1 MENNEQIILEF
12 LIECDIID
20 QKETELE
27 KIYIKRDKLVEME
40 LYEKMSQAIDKL
52 KNKFSTSSITSLHNS
67 AKQKQKW
74 PLLNLIRQLLKINGF
89 IMKPFRK
96 SAGYSSDGKKKYDR
110 YFYVEKK
117 DNNNDKNELNN

>member
-12 LIECDIID
+12 LIECEIID

-52 KNKFSTSSITSLHNS
+52 KHKFSTSSITSLHNS

-89 IMKPFRK
+89 NMKPIRK

-110 YFYVEKK
+110 YFYIEKK
-117 DNNNDKNELNN
+117 DNNNKNELNN

>member
-1 MENNEQIILEF
+1 E
-12 LIECDIID
+12 IID

-52 KNKFSTSSITSLHNS
+52 KHKFSTSSITSLHNS

-89 IMKPFRK
+89 NMKPIRK

-110 YFYVEKK
+110 YFYIEKK
-117 DNNNDKNELNN
+117 DNNNKNELNN

>member
-52 KNKFSTSSITSLHNS
+52 KNKFSTSSITSLHTS